1 MKSSRPAEDLFKEAQ
16 HNVCIRN
23 VKINDITRYAWK
35 IDKNAEINE
44 DEALFGKIFA
54 EERVEAAV
62 GICIE
67 GFGFYANEVE
77 IEDAWF
83 CPIRGRGM
91 MIVSSRN
98 PGFIRT
104 MFWKAAMARD
114 RVYSLCIYV
123 PQAAKDRFDEIER
136 RLRSIRSTQP
146 NLRTQV
152 RLGENDF
159 DIRCKYINTGGK
171 EIYEKYPLDKLD
183 PEETLPPILCKG
195 AKIPLATQ
203 RYLIKANE
211 KLNDAEKKELLKKSE
226 EPKEGE
232 TDEDGFRTEKMRKAR
247 SPA

>member
-1 MKSSRPAEDLFKEAQ
+1 
-16 HNVCIRN
+16 
-23 VKINDITRYAWK
+23 
-35 IDKNAEINE
+35 
-44 DEALFGKIFA
+44 
-54 EERVEAAV
+54 
-62 GICIE
+62 
-67 GFGFYANEVE
+67 
-77 IEDAWF
+77 
-83 CPIRGRGM
+83 

-114 RVYSLCIYV
+114 RVYSLCVYV

-146 NLRTQV
+146 NLWTQV

-226 EPKEGE
+226 EHKEGE
-232 TDEDGFRTEKMRKAR
+232 TDEDGFRTEKKRKAR
-247 SPA
+247 SPAGADRKNSRKFSPQKIGRDIYKIIRLKEPATVDLDTNTVSDCTDDEDANKTTIEKQENEKAQEDKDGKSLVEELTMGDPETVSI